1 MQQSPKIYREEWR
14 VHCCFVGGKSKQ
26 EDTAIGS
33 TYLIYLILLSST
45 DNLKMFNDIHKLT
58 NLLSSPP
65 APWVEFNTSDRLR
78 FRNCVQLQY
87 QAKTLFDRIWSPWC
101 LPDFWLADTPCRGG
115 CPWEDWSRRWWSA
128 GREAPSPPPWNTAS
142 RWTVRRA
149 ECAGQKSRDGSL
161 KKKMFSIIALHS
173 IADLDSVKA
182 ASLSQI
188 WNWNC
193 KKGRPES
200 NLMFKD
206 YKKGRKKLSDL
217 NSRVGLLRRKFF

>member
-161 KKKMFSIIALHS
+161 KKKNVFNNCTSQYCWSGFGQGRII
-173 IADLDSVKA
+173 
-182 ASLSQI
+182 
-188 WNWNC
+188 
-193 KKGRPES
+193 ES
-200 NLMFKD
+200 NL
-206 YKKGRKKLSDL
+206 KLKL
-217 NSRVGLLRRKFF
+217 